1 MNVPL
6 TTQAT
11 GTPGGT
17 SRPGAIELDG
27 LTRRFGPLTAVD
39 HVTLS
44 VAQGN
49 VFGLVGP
56 NGAGKT
62 TALKMLTT
70 LLPPS
75 EGSAR
80 VAGFDVTRRPRE
92 VRRRIGYVP
101 QLLSAD
107 GGLTGFENLMVFAR
121 LYDVPR
127 RERRE
132 RIRDALATMGLEG
145 SADTPV
151 KRYSGG
157 MIRRLE
163 IAQAFLHR
171 PAVLFLDE
179 PTVGLDP
186 VARRGVWE
194 DIRRLRTRYGTT
206 VLLTTHYLEEADEL
220 CDELAV
226 MNLGR
231 VVALGAPADLKAQ
244 TGEGATLEDAFV
256 HFTGNVIETG
266 GTYRDAARTR
276 RTARR
281 LG

>member
-1 MNVPL
+1 VSVPQSTDVGL
-6 TTQAT
+6 
-11 GTPGGT
+11 GGGAQ
-17 SRPGAIELDG
+17 PDAIELEG
-27 LTRRFGPLTAVD
+27 LTRRFGSLTAVD

-44 VAQGN
+44 VAHGV

-75 EGSAR
+75 EGTAR

-121 LYDVPR
+121 LYEVPR
-127 RERRE
+127 SERKE

-194 DIRRLRTRYGTT
+194 DIRRLRERYGTT

-220 CDELAV
+220 CDGLAILH
-226 MNLGR
+226 LGR
-231 VVALGAPADLKAQ
+231 VVAMGPPAELKAQ

-276 RTARR
+276 RTVRR